1 MSDFLTHNS
10 AVPKASG
17 RGVTAVLGPTNTGKT
32 HLAIERM
39 TAYPSGVIGLPLRL
53 LAREVYSRV
62 CAKVGT
68 SKVALITGEEKI
80 TPPDARFQVCTVEAM
95 PMTTDAEFVAI
106 DEVQLATDLERG
118 HVFTDRILN
127 LRGTHETMLLGADTV
142 QKTLSDLLPGL
153 EVVTRPRMSMLT
165 YAGQKK
171 ITRLPPRSAIVA
183 FSADEVYAIAEL
195 IKRQRGGAAVVM
207 GSLSPRTRNAQVALY
222 QSGEVDFIVAT
233 DAIGMGLNLDVDH
246 VAFAQDQKFDG
257 FQFRKLTAAEL
268 AQIAGRAGRHTS
280 DGTFGV
286 TSRVEPFADELVE
299 ALETHEFAPLK
310 VLTWRNRQ
318 LDFSNINSLKAS
330 LALGSGT
337 RQLMK
342 SPPTSD
348 LIALEA
354 LARDRHLSDICN
366 SEELTKLLWD
376 VCRIPDYRGI
386 SPAAHSDI
394 LKSIY
399 LDIVESGNI
408 DENWFAQQIS
418 HADKKGGGIDALS
431 ARISQIRTWTYLSN
445 RENWLQNP
453 TLWQERTREVENRLS
468 DELHENL
475 TKRFIDRRTSVL
487 MKRLRENAMLEAEI
501 ASDGN
506 VSVEGHHVG
515 QLFGFRFISDK
526 SAEGPEAK
534 AANAAAMKALA
545 TEIEKRAERL
555 AASPN
560 SDISLANDGSLR
572 WLGEVIAKVMAGDE
586 TLKPRILLLADE
598 QLSGLPRDKVQA
610 RLERWIAN
618 HINTLLKPIIDL
630 SMDETLAAMAKGIAF
645 RLAENLG
652 ILDRKDVLEEIR
664 GLNQDMRGAL
674 RKFGVRFGAYHIFM
688 PAMLKPAPTSL
699 ICFLWALKNDQI
711 EAEGLVEI
719 PQASAAGRTSLP
731 VDETFNRDIY
741 PLCGFRILGKKA
753 VRIDILERLADLI
766 RPATSWKNNA
776 EPKKSAETA
785 PKEQAEGE
793 STQSSETPAPKAPQK
808 PEGAIDGRSFYV
820 TPAMMSILGATHE
833 DMEQILK
840 GLGYRGES
848 KLHADIIPVE
858 AEPENVQS
866 AADSASVEPSD
877 KPTDTPAPS
886 TENKTDG
893 DAEDGATADKSEA
906 SEPKTIM
913 VWRYGGQNRNRQQ
926 NSNKR
931 RNQNPNGGKPNS
943 SKSFKKHSG
952 NGKPNRNNNKR
963 QKPAEKPMDPDSPFA
978 KLAALKESMKS
989 K

>member
-1 MSDFLTHNS
+1 MADFTPSKNTVVKS
-10 AVPKASG
+10 TVPKSSS

-53 LAREVYSRV
+53 LAREVYGRV
-62 CAKVGT
+62 CAKVGA

-80 TPPDARFQVCTVEAM
+80 TPPGARFHVCTVEAM
-95 PMTTDAEFVAI
+95 PMKTDAEFVAI

-142 QKTLSDLLPGL
+142 QKTLTTLLPGI
-153 EVVTRPRMSMLT
+153 EIVTRPRLSMLT
-165 YAGQKK
+165 YAGSKK

-195 IKRQRGGAAVVM
+195 IRRQRGGAAVVM
-207 GSLSPRTRNAQVALY
+207 GSLSPRTRNAQVELY

-233 DAIGMGLNLDVDH
+233 DAIGMGLNLDLDH

-286 TSRVEPFADELVE
+286 TSRVDPFPDELVE

-310 VLTWRNRQ
+310 VLTWRNRE
-318 LDFSNINSLKAS
+318 LDFSSINALKAS
-330 LALGSGT
+330 LAIGSGT
-337 RQLMK
+337 RELMK

-348 LIALEA
+348 QIALDN
-354 LARDRHLSDICN
+354 LSRDKLLVENCS
-366 SEELTKLLWD
+366 SERLTKLLWD

-386 SPAAHSDI
+386 SPTAHSDI

-399 LDIVESGNI
+399 LDIVQQGNI
-408 DENWFAQQIS
+408 DENWFAQQVS
-418 HADKKGGGIDALS
+418 HADKSGGGIDALS

-445 RENWLQNP
+445 RVDWLKDP
-453 TLWQERTREVENRLS
+453 FHWQEKTREVENRLS

-487 MKRLRENAMLEAEI
+487 MKRLRENAMLEAVIETN
-501 ASDGN
+501 GN

-515 QLFGFRFISDK
+515 QLLGFRFISDK

-545 TEIEKRAERL
+545 TEIDKRAERL

-560 SDISLANDGSLR
+560 SDISLASDGSLR
-572 WLGEVIAKVMAGDE
+572 WLGEAIARVIAGEE
-586 TLKPRILLLADE
+586 TLKPRVLLLADE
-598 QLSGLPRDKVQA
+598 QLSGLPREKVQA
-610 RLERWIAN
+610 RLERWVAN
-618 HINTLLKPIIDL
+618 HINTLLKPIADL
-630 SMDETLAAMAKGIAF
+630 SADETLTATAKGIAF

-652 ILDRKDVLEEIR
+652 ILDRKEVLEEIR
-664 GLNQDMRGAL
+664 SLDQDMRGTL
-674 RKFGVRFGAYHIFM
+674 RKFGIRFGAYHIFM
-688 PAMLKPAPTSL
+688 PTMLKPAPTSL
-699 ICFLWALKNDQI
+699 ICFLWALKNDQL
-711 EAEGLVEI
+711 EAGGLVEI
-719 PQASAAGRTSLP
+719 PQASAAGRTSMP

-741 PLCGFRILGKKA
+741 PLCGFRILGQKA

-766 RPATSWKNNA
+766 RPATNWKPAA
-776 EPKKSAETA
+776 EPKA
-785 PKEQAEGE
+785 PAEG
-793 STQSSETPAPKAPQK
+793 SEENSEETTAVIPVAK

-820 TPAMMSILGATHE
+820 TPAMMSILGATHD
-833 DMEQILK
+833 DMDQILK

-848 KLHADIIPVE
+848 KLHADIVPAE
-858 AEPENVQS
+858 AEPKDIAE
-866 AADSASVEPSD
+866 A
-877 KPTDTPAPS
+877 PAS
-886 TENKTDG
+886 TENKKPVET
-893 DAEDGATADKSEA
+893 AEIIDKPETPEVSDKEV
-906 SEPKTIM
+906 EDTGPKMIM
-913 VWRYGGQNRNRQQ
+913 VWRYGGQNRGRQQ
-926 NSNKR
+926 PANR
-931 RNQNPNGGKPNS
+931 RNQNKNRKNQNS
-943 SKSFKKHSG
+943 GDSKQSKNFKKR
-952 NGKPNRNNNKR
+952 PDKR
-963 QKPAEKPMDPDSPFA
+963 HQKPAEKPMDPDSPFA
-978 KLAALKESMKS
+978 KLAALKESMKA